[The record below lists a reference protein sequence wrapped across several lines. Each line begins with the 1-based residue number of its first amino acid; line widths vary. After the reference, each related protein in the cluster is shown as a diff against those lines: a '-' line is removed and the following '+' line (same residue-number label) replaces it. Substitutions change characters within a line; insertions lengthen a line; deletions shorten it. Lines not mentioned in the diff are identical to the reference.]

1 MQKRSLST
9 AILLTFV
16 FLFSCGE
23 YKTRVSN
30 RVHKDGSVTRTVVMT
45 KDNNEEFSAD
55 GYLVPVDSTWDITYS
70 IELGDDADTSL
81 WILTAEKHFENVDQI
96 NAAYESD
103 SGQNKEMTRYAEFVK
118 KYRWFYTEYRYAE
131 TVESILDVECAPDSF
146 LNPEEMKHFYLPV
159 SISDNRKNGSDSLKY
174 RRLEKE
180 IESKTE
186 AWFWTGIVRQWILNL
201 HSLASDN
208 KNYTLTLDELQS
220 KEDLFLYNLEKY
232 GENDGFLPDS
242 IVKYVMGKE
251 FLDDFDMEVDS
262 ATTMLEAKLEEFLEA
277 THYELEVCMPGKLIE
292 SNGFIVTNEELADNR
307 NLLWSVSGEYFISQ
321 DYVMWAES
329 RENNIYAWIISALFV
344 LFVAIGLLLR
354 KRRSQGF

>member
-1 MQKRSLST
+1 MKKRSFS
-9 AILLTFV
+9 IVIVLTFI

-30 RVHKDGSVTRTVVMT
+30 KVHKDGSVTRTVVMT
-45 KDNNEEFSAD
+45 KEDNEEFSAD

-70 IELGDDADTSL
+70 IELGEDADTSL

-96 NAAYESD
+96 NAEYEAD
-103 SGQNKEMTRYAEFVK
+103 SGQNKGMTRYAEFAK

-146 LNPEEMKHFYLPV
+146 LNPEELKHFYLPV
-159 SISDNRKNGSDSLKY
+159 SISDNLKNGSDSLKY
-174 RRLEKE
+174 RELEKE

-186 AWFWTGIVRQWILNL
+186 AWLWTGLVKQWILNL
-201 HSLASDN
+201 HALASEN
-208 KNYTLTLDELQS
+208 KNYTLTLKELQS
-220 KEDLFLYNLEKY
+220 KEDQFLSNLEKY
-232 GENDGFLPDS
+232 GEYDDFLPDS
-242 IVKYVMGKE
+242 IVKYVMGIE
-251 FLDDFDMEVDS
+251 FLEDFDLEIDS
-262 ATTMLEAKLEEFLEA
+262 ATEMFESKFGEFIEAI
-277 THYELEVCMPGKLIE
+277 HYELEICMPGKLTE
-292 SNGFIVTNEELADNR
+292 SNGFIATNEELTDNK
-307 NLLWSVSGEYFISQ
+307 NLLWSVSGEYFFAQ

-354 KRRSQGF
+354 KRKT